1 MIRFIMTLILAVGG
15 SMKWIMT
22 LNICFMPL
30 KKISD
35 INYTYGSLKNP
46 MSKEI
51 LGRVT
56 IFSINNRMNERGGLF
71 IAKQR

>member
-1 MIRFIMTLILAVGG
+1 
-15 SMKWIMT
+15 MKWIMT

-30 KKISD
+30 KKILD